1 MYTLTMC
8 DCDFHDF
15 DQSVIKFVEEL
26 NQIYTCGWSQ
36 RSFKMVDEEQYNN
49 DINFVQFTFK
59 TIENRIKARTILK
72 KIWHDDNNLCR
83 LHEERQRELEEYN
96 NQLWEKDHEVNEQ
109 EYDSMGYYSQP
120 RFKIIQRESKY
131 PYILVDTLRKTE
143 YTYDNLSMCKQ
154 VCEDLNNHEFNNQK

>member
-1 MYTLTMC
+1 MC

-72 KIWHDDNNLCR
+72 KIWHDDDALSR
-83 LHEERQRELEEYN
+83 LQEEAEQQLEEYN
-96 NQLWEKDHEVNEQ
+96 NQKWELD
-109 EYDSMGYYSQP
+109 
-120 RFKIIQRESKY
+120 
-131 PYILVDTLRKTE
+131 
-143 YTYDNLSMCKQ
+143 
-154 VCEDLNNHEFNNQK
+154 HEFNEHK